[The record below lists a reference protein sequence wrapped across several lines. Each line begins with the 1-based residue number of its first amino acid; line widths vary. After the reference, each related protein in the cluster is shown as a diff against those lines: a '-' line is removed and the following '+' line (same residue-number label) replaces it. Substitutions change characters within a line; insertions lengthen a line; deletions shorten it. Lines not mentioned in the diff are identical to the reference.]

1 MKPELNI
8 EREKDKMLNC
18 LINAYGIKI
27 MGDTAGKCPD
37 LIASKILL

>member
-8 EREKDKMLNC
+8 EREKDKMLNY

-27 MGDTAGKCPD
+27 MSDNAGQSV
-37 LIASKILL
+37 LITPKILL